1 MQDKE
6 KITEKELEELFTKHL
21 KDQYNIGLRTGIK
34 VASQIILDT
43 LENKNKKFSERLSS
57 VKHFCK
63 VAISNEKF
71 ISGESEAL

>member
-1 MQDKE
+1 MQEKE
-6 KITEKELEELFTKHL
+6 QITEKELEELFTKHL

-63 VAISNEKF
+63 VAISNEK
-71 ISGESEAL
+71 IVSGEGEAL

>member
-6 KITEKELEELFTKHL
+6 QITEKELKELFTKHL
-21 KDQYNIGLRTGIK
+21 KEQYNIGLRTGIK

-63 VAISNEKF
+63 TSISNEKF
-71 ISGESEAL
+71 ISGEE

>member
-1 MQDKE
+1 MENE
-6 KITEKELEELFTKHL
+6 KQITEKELEELFTKHL

-34 VASQIILDT
+34 VASQIVLDT

-71 ISGESEAL
+71 ISGEEQAL